1 MSILH
6 AKINKI
12 KADELEK
19 VIKNEECGCSR
30 REFLEKTIKG
40 AGGFFIAASSL
51 TLLAGCSDN
60 NSSPVGPGGGG
71 GSPVTVDLSQSQFAS
86 LGSAGGSAALGSNSL
101 DASGILIYREPESV
115 FKAYSRRCTHS
126 GCTINPF
133 SGGISRCDCHGSQF
147 NTSGSVVTGPA
158 NRALGQYTVKRE
170 GNILTIS

>member
-1 MSILH
+1 MD
-6 AKINKI
+6 KP
-12 KADELEK
+12 E
-19 VIKNEECGCSR
+19 KNEECGCSR
-30 REFLEKTIKG
+30 RAFLEKTIKG
-40 AGGFFIAASSL
+40 AGGLLFAASSL
-51 TLLAGCSDN
+51 PLLAGCSDD
-60 NSSPVGPGGGG
+60 SGSPVSPGGGG

-86 LGSAGGSAALGSNSL
+86 LASPGGSAALGANSL
-101 DASGILIYREPESV
+101 DSSGILIYRESESV

-158 NRALGQYTVKRE
+158 NRALGQYTVSRE